1 MASGLWFWKAK
12 ADERLVSG
20 FAGHS
25 SLAGSEQ
32 AKRVCVERGAG
43 A

>member
-12 ADERLVSG
+12 ADEWLVSG